1 MNMRTICVG
10 LSALLAAQLAM
21 ADPIPEENGFSGSI
35 GLGVGGNRV
44 KSNLFKGD
52 KNQRTNSLNSAPES
66 HNDSFA
72 LPVLDLSY
80 TFAASRTQ
88 IVFDSQIHDP
98 LGMDDTLELGVRQQV
113 GNNGIVSAGLL
124 YGGLSKNT
132 WTDPYA
138 VGVDRDGTKRKSTGL
153 LLGWENIMG
162 TGFKAQL
169 TQRNIKIDD
178 ERSGQSVAGLSAADR
193 ATLNRNGDATL
204 LKAGYEWAFA
214 PNQTLTPGLSWGKDK
229 LDGGAMSNKSY
240 GLSLDYAYSSDL
252 NTFSAG
258 LQFRKQ
264 RFDQGNPLFSNK
276 KADSNAYAV
285 DLNYLRHQLFGEK
298 ALSGF
303 VSAAYGKSNAGISF
317 YDAEIRSLGVGLIY
331 SF

>member
-1 MNMRTICVG
+1 MRNIYLG
-10 LSALLAAQLAM
+10 LSALLIAGLAS
-21 ADPIPEENGFSGSI
+21 ADPIPDENGFSGSV
-35 GLGVGGNRV
+35 GLGVGGNQV
-44 KSNLFKGD
+44 KSNLYKGD
-52 KNQRTNSLNSAPES
+52 KNQRTNSLNASPES

-72 LPVLDLSY
+72 LPVLSLSY

-132 WTDPYA
+132 WTDPYV
-138 VGVDRDGTKRKSTGL
+138 VGVDRDSTKRKSTGL

-169 TQRNIKIDD
+169 TQRKIKIDD
-178 ERSGQSVAGLSAADR
+178 ERSGQSVASLSAADR

-204 LKAGYEWAFA
+204 LKVGYEWAFA
-214 PNQTLTPGLSWGKDK
+214 PNQTLTPGLTWGKDK

-240 GLSLDYAYSSDL
+240 GLNLDYAYSSDL
-252 NTFSAG
+252 NTFTASV
-258 LQFRKQ
+258 LYRLQ
-264 RFDQGNPLFSNK
+264 RFDQANPLFSNK
-276 KADSNAYAV
+276 KSRQQG
-285 DLNYLRHQLFGEK
+285 LRHRCR
-298 ALSGF
+298 LSAP
-303 VSAAYGKSNAGISF
+303 SAV
-317 YDAEIRSLGVGLIY
+317 RL
-331 SF
+331 

>member
-1 MNMRTICVG
+1 MRNISIG
-10 LSALLAAQLAM
+10 LSALLLAGLAA
-21 ADPIPEENGFSGSI
+21 ADPIPTESGFNGSV
-35 GLGVGGNRV
+35 GLGVGGNKV
-44 KSNLFKGD
+44 KSNLYKGD
-52 KNQRTNSLNSAPES
+52 KNQRTNSLNDSPES
-66 HNDSFA
+66 HNDTFA
-72 LPVLDLSY
+72 LPVLSLSY

-98 LGMDDTLELGVRQQV
+98 LGMDDTLELGVRQEV

-138 VGVDRDGTKRKSTGL
+138 VGVDRDSTKRKSTGL

-162 TGFKAQL
+162 TGFKALL

-178 ERSGQSVAGLSAADR
+178 ERSGQSVASLSAADR

-204 LKAGYEWAFA
+204 LKVGYEWAFA
-214 PNQTLTPGLSWGKDK
+214 PNQTLTPGLVWGKDK
-229 LDGGAMSNKSY
+229 LDGGAMSNKSA

-252 NTFSAG
+252 NTFTAG
-258 LQFRKQ
+258 LLYRQQ
-264 RFDQGNPLFSNK
+264 RFDQANPLFNNK
-276 KADSNAYAV
+276 KADSKAFAIDV
-285 DLNYLRHQLFGEK
+285 GYLRHQLFGYK

-303 VSAAYGKSNAGISF
+303 VSAAYGKSNSDISF
-317 YDAEIRSLGVGLIY
+317 YDAGISSFGTGLVY